1 MSADQRP
8 FQWRG
13 SVLPL
18 GREADPKPANT
29 VALIDRD
36 HFFASASHSSGSTR
50 PRHKGLGYSM
60 LIALGLFPL
69 TACTVGPDFVRPH
82 APQVSQWS
90 KPEKVAA
97 SQAVTAE
104 MDERWWDVFNDRQL
118 SALSRRALTDNL
130 DLQLA
135 SSRLQQSRAAR
146 QVITASQYPTTAAT
160 GGYGRKRNSAEGLSD
175 PSGHNGH
182 SAFNLWEA
190 GFSAAWE
197 LDLWGRVRRET
208 EAADATLEVA
218 ENDRRGVLL
227 SVLAETAQDYIQLRG
242 VQSTRGVTE
251 QNLEVA
257 RHSLKLSQ
265 LRLADGVATD
275 LDVAE
280 AAAQVAAIEARLPA
294 LQQRQAQL
302 INALSLLMGERPQAL
317 QAELSKDVPVP
328 QTPRQVAIGL
338 PSQLAERRPDIRQAE
353 ARLHA
358 ATASIGVAKG
368 DFYPRITLSGNVGSQ
383 AMQLSDLGSWGSRQ
397 FGIGPQFSLPL
408 FDGGRLRGMLQ
419 LREAQQLEAALG
431 YQQTVLRAWHEI
443 DDQLTSYNTSQ
454 LRRDS
459 LAEAVRQNQIALR
472 TAQRQYVEGVVDFV
486 NVLTVQG
493 ELLATQEQWVQSA
506 TDVSLAMV
514 GLYKALGGGWESVY
528 PLAGDLALR

>member
-1 MSADQRP
+1 MSQKKPYAHSLTLESGNRRICR
-8 FQWRG
+8 RG
-13 SVLPL
+13 
-18 GREADPKPANT
+18 AQ
-29 VALIDRD
+29 
-36 HFFASASHSSGSTR
+36 SAF
-50 PRHKGLGYSM
+50 L
-60 LIALGLFPL
+60 LLGLFSV
-69 TACTVGPDFVRPH
+69 TACSVGPDF
-82 APQVSQWS
+82 AKPQAAQLSQWS
-90 KPEKVAA
+90 SPDKAAA
-97 SQAVTAE
+97 SQVVSRD
-104 MDERWWDVFNDRQL
+104 MDERWWQVFNDPQL
-118 SALSRRALTDNL
+118 SALSRRVLSDNL

-135 SSRLQQSRAAR
+135 SSRLQQSRAVR
-146 QVITASQYPTTAAT
+146 QVITAEQYPGATAS
-160 GGYGRKRNSAEGLSD
+160 GGYGRRRNSAEGLND
-175 PSGHNGH
+175 PSGNSGK
-182 SAFNLWEA
+182 SAFSLWEA
-190 GFSAAWE
+190 GFSASWE

-242 VQSTRGVTE
+242 VQSTRAVTE

-280 AAAQVAAIEARLPA
+280 AAAQVATIESRLPD

-302 INALSLLMGERPQAL
+302 INALSLLLGEPPQAL
-317 QAELSKDVPVP
+317 QAELAPAAPVP
-328 QTPRQVAIGL
+328 QPPRQVAIGL
-338 PSQLAERRPDIRQAE
+338 PSQLAERRPDIRQAQ

-383 AMQLSDLGSWGSRQ
+383 AMQLSDFGSWGSRQ
-397 FGIGPQFSLPL
+397 FAIGPQLSLPL
-408 FDGGRLRGMLQ
+408 FDGGRLRGMLH
-419 LREAQQLEAALG
+419 LRQAQQQEAAIA

-443 DDQLTSYNTSQ
+443 DDQLTRYTTRQ

-472 TAQRQYVEGVVDFV
+472 TAQQQYVEGVVDFV
-486 NVLTVQG
+486 NVLTVQSA
-493 ELLATQEQWVQSA
+493 LLATQEQLVESSA
-506 TDVSLAMV
+506 GVSLAMV

-528 PLAGDLALR
+528 PLAAAR

>member
-1 MSADQRP
+1 MRVFAARVDVIASRLTPTWNRFNAHNRCPKGNPLWERACSRRGRWPLLTFCALLIMSL
-8 FQWRG
+8 
-13 SVLPL
+13 S
-18 GREADPKPANT
+18 
-29 VALIDRD
+29 
-36 HFFASASHSSGSTR
+36 
-50 PRHKGLGYSM
+50 
-60 LIALGLFPL
+60 
-69 TACTVGPDFVRPH
+69 ACTVGPDFQK
-82 APQVSQWS
+82 PQAQQITEWS
-90 KPEKVAA
+90 KPSRSAA
-97 SQAVTAE
+97 SETVTAD
-104 MDERWWDVFNDRQL
+104 MNERWWEVFNDPKL
-118 SALSRRALTDNL
+118 SSLTQRALTENL
-130 DLQLA
+130 DLKLA

-146 QVITASQYPTTAAT
+146 QVITANRYPGTVAA
-160 GGYGRKRNSAEGLSD
+160 GSYARKRNSGEGLND
-175 PSGHNGH
+175 PSGHYGN
-182 SAFNLWEA
+182 SAFNLWDA
-190 GFSAAWE
+190 GFSASWE
-197 LDLWGRVRRET
+197 LDFWGRVRRET

-242 VQSTRGVTE
+242 VQSTRAVTE

-265 LRLADGVATD
+265 LRLDDGVATD

-280 AAAQVAAIEARLPA
+280 AAAQVAAIQSRLPE
-294 LQQRQAQL
+294 LEQRQAQL
-302 INALSLLMGERPQAL
+302 INALSLLMGEPPQAL
-317 QAELSKDVPVP
+317 HAELSTDAPVP

-353 ARLHA
+353 AHLHA

-368 DFYPRITLSGNVGSQ
+368 DFYPRITLSGVVGSQ
-383 AMQLSDLGSWGSRQ
+383 AMQLSDFGSWGSRS

-408 FDGGRLRGMLQ
+408 FDGGRLRGVLE
-419 LREAQQLEAALG
+419 LREAQQQEAAIA

-443 DDQLTSYNTSQ
+443 DDQLTAYNARQ

-472 TAQRQYVEGVVDFV
+472 TAQQQYIEGVVDFV

-493 ELLATQEQWVQSA
+493 ALLVTQEQFVESS
-506 TDVSLAMV
+506 TGVSLAMV

-528 PLAGDLALR
+528 PVASVVTNNPA

>member
-1 MSADQRP
+1 MSIERSRHRR
-8 FQWRG
+8 F
-13 SVLPL
+13 PL
-18 GREADPKPANT
+18 GSAATPEAIDA
-29 VALIDRD
+29 VAQAFSESR
-36 HFFASASHSSGSTR
+36 FASAAHSNGSKL
-50 PRHKGLGYSM
+50 PRHGGRALLVLGL
-60 LIALGLFPL
+60 LALG
-69 TACTVGPDFVRPH
+69 ACSVGPDFQRPQ
-82 APQVSQWS
+82 ATQVQAWS
-90 KPEKVAA
+90 TPAQAAA
-97 SQAVTAE
+97 SQAVDSA
-104 MDERWWDVFNDRQL
+104 MQERWWEVFNDPQL
-118 SALSRRALTDNL
+118 SALSRRALSDNL

-146 QVITASQYPTTAAT
+146 QVITAERYPSTSAN
-160 GGYGRKRNSAEGLSD
+160 GGYGRKRNSAEGLND
-175 PSGHNGH
+175 PSGNNGK

-190 GFSAAWE
+190 GFSASWE
-197 LDLWGRVRRET
+197 LDFWGRVRRET

-242 VQSTRGVTE
+242 VQSTRAVTE
-251 QNLEVA
+251 QNLDVA

-280 AAAQVAAIEARLPA
+280 AAAQVATIEARLPE

-302 INALSLLMGERPQAL
+302 INALSLLLGEPPQAL
-317 QAELSKDVPVP
+317 HQELASDAPVP
-328 QTPRQVAIGL
+328 QPPSQVAIGL

-368 DFYPRITLSGNVGSQ
+368 DFYPRITLSGNFGSQ
-383 AMQLSDLGSWGSRQ
+383 AMQLADFGSWSSRQ

-419 LREAQQLEAALG
+419 LREAQQQEAALA

-443 DDQLTSYNTSQ
+443 DDQLTRYNASQ

-472 TAQRQYVEGVVDFV
+472 TAQQQYVEGVVDFV

-493 ELLATQEQWVQSA
+493 ALLATQEQLVESSA
-506 TDVSLAMV
+506 GVSLSMV

-528 PLAGDLALR
+528 PLHAASPVR

>member
-1 MSADQRP
+1 MKISVDCADAFASRLAP
-8 FQWRG
+8 AVDLG
-13 SVLPL
+13 SSHILCSD
-18 GREADPKPANT
+18 ADPVWERACSRWGLKPRLT
-29 VALIDRD
+29 LCAL
-36 HFFASASHSSGSTR
+36 
-50 PRHKGLGYSM
+50 LM
-60 LIALGLFPL
+60 LSVS
-69 TACTVGPDFVRPH
+69 ACTVGPDFQKPETQ
-82 APQVSQWS
+82 PQTEWS
-90 KPEKVAA
+90 KPSQAAA
-97 SQAVTAE
+97 SQVTAE
-104 MDERWWDVFNDRQL
+104 AMDERWWEVFQDAQL

-135 SSRLQQSRAAR
+135 SARLQQSRAVR
-146 QVITASQYPTTAAT
+146 QVITAEQYPNSSVS
-160 GGYGRKRNSAEGLSD
+160 GNYGRKRNSGEGLSD
-175 PSGHNGH
+175 PSGHNGD

-190 GFSAAWE
+190 GFSASWE
-197 LDLWGRVRRET
+197 LDFWGRVRRQT
-208 EAADATLEVA
+208 EAADASLEVA

-242 VQSTRGVTE
+242 VQSTRAVTE

-317 QAELSKDVPVP
+317 QAQLAQDGPVP

-358 ATASIGVAKG
+358 ATANIGVAKG
-368 DFYPRITLSGNVGSQ
+368 DFYPRITLSGSLGSQ
-383 AMQLSDLGSWGSRQ
+383 AMQLSDFGSWGSRQ
-397 FGIGPQFSLPL
+397 FAIGPQLSLPL

-419 LREAQQLEAALG
+419 LREAQQQEAALA

-443 DDQLTSYNTSQ
+443 DDQLTRYNASQ

-472 TAQRQYVEGVVDFV
+472 TAQQQYVEGVVDFV

-493 ELLATQEQWVQSA
+493 ELLATQEQWVESA
-506 TDVSLAMV
+506 TGVSLAMV
-514 GLYKALGGGWESVY
+514 DLYKALGGGWQSVY
-528 PLAGDLALR
+528 PTGMGRSEPAREKG

>member
-1 MSADQRP
+1 MKMFVECADDSTCSR
-8 FQWRG
+8 RG
-13 SVLPL
+13 HPSRL
-18 GREADPKPANT
+18 T
-29 VALIDRD
+29 FCALLVI
-36 HFFASASHSSGSTR
+36 SLS
-50 PRHKGLGYSM
+50 
-60 LIALGLFPL
+60 
-69 TACTVGPDFVRPH
+69 ACTVGPDFQK
-82 APQVSQWS
+82 PQAQQVTVWS
-90 KPEKVAA
+90 KPSKAA
-97 SQAVTAE
+97 TSQATAE
-104 MDERWWDVFNDRQL
+104 TMNERWWQVFNDPKL
-118 SALSRRALTDNL
+118 SALTQRALTDNL
-130 DLQLA
+130 DLKLA
-135 SSRLQQSRAAR
+135 SSRLQQSRAVR
-146 QVITASQYPTTAAT
+146 QVVTADRYPTSAV
-160 GGYGRKRNSAEGLSD
+160 GGSYARKRNSGEGLSD
-175 PSGHNGH
+175 PSGHDGN
-182 SAFNLWEA
+182 SAFNLWDA
-190 GFSAAWE
+190 GFSASWE
-197 LDLWGRVRRET
+197 LDFWGRVRRET

-242 VQSTRGVTE
+242 VQNTRAVTE
-251 QNLEVA
+251 QNLDVA

-280 AAAQVAAIEARLPA
+280 AAAQVATIESRLPA
-294 LQQRQAQL
+294 LEQRQAQL
-302 INALSLLMGERPQAL
+302 INALSLLMGEPPQAL
-317 QAELSKDVPVP
+317 AAELSADAPVP

-368 DFYPRITLSGNVGSQ
+368 DFYPRITLSGSVGSQ
-383 AMQLSDLGSWGSRQ
+383 AMQLSDFGSWGSRS

-408 FDGGRLRGMLQ
+408 FDGGRLRGVLD
-419 LREAQQLEAALG
+419 LREAQQQEAAIA

-443 DDQLTSYNTSQ
+443 DDQLSAYNASQ

-459 LAEAVRQNQIALR
+459 LAEAVRQNRIALQ

-493 ELLATQEQWVQSA
+493 ALLATQEQWVESS
-506 TDVSLAMV
+506 TGVSLAAV

-528 PLAGDLALR
+528 PLTAQR

>member
-1 MSADQRP
+1 MSHERSSHRRFPWQGRL
-8 FQWRG
+8 
-13 SVLPL
+13 LPL
-18 GREADPKPANT
+18 GSAATPEPLGA
-29 VALIDRD
+29 VAQAARQGCL
-36 HFFASASHSSGSTR
+36 ASATHWNGSKL
-50 PRHKGLGYSM
+50 PRHWPRTL
-60 LIALGLFPL
+60 LALGLVSL
-69 TACTVGPDFVRPH
+69 AACSVGPDFQRPQATQLQTWP
-82 APQVSQWS
+82 APAQA
-90 KPEKVAA
+90 AA
-97 SQAVTAE
+97 SQAVDSALQ
-104 MDERWWDVFNDRQL
+104 ERWWDVFNDPHL
-118 SALSRRALTDNL
+118 SALSRRVLTDNL

-135 SSRLQQSRAAR
+135 TSRLQQSRAAR
-146 QVITASQYPTTAAT
+146 QVITAERYPGTSAN
-160 GGYGRKRNSAEGLSD
+160 GGYGRKRNSAEGLND
-175 PSGHNGH
+175 PSGHQGK
-182 SAFNLWEA
+182 SDFNLWEA
-190 GFSAAWE
+190 GFSASWE
-197 LDLWGRVRRET
+197 LDFWGRVRRET
-208 EAADATLEVA
+208 EAADANLEVA

-242 VQSTRGVTE
+242 VQSTRAVTE

-280 AAAQVAAIEARLPA
+280 AAAQVATIEARLPE
-294 LQQRQAQL
+294 LQQRQAHL
-302 INALSLLMGERPQAL
+302 INALSLLLGEPPQAL
-317 QAELSKDVPVP
+317 QQELASDAPVP
-328 QTPRQVAIGL
+328 QAPVRLAIGL

-383 AMQLSDLGSWGSRQ
+383 ALQLADFGSWNSRQ
-397 FGIGPQFSLPL
+397 YGIGPQFSLPL
-408 FDGGRLRGMLQ
+408 FDGGRLRGVLK
-419 LREAQQLEAALG
+419 LREAQQQEAAVS

-443 DDQLTSYNTSQ
+443 DDQLTRYNASQ

-472 TAQRQYVEGVVDFV
+472 TAQQQYVEGVVDFV

-493 ELLATQEQWVQSA
+493 ALLATQEQLVESSA
-506 TDVSLAMV
+506 GVSLAMV

-528 PLAGDLALR
+528 PLQASGTGP

>member
-1 MSADQRP
+1 MSRLLQP
-8 FQWRG
+8 VF
-13 SVLPL
+13 VLSL
-18 GREADPKPANT
+18 LSLA
-29 VALIDRD
+29 
-36 HFFASASHSSGSTR
+36 
-50 PRHKGLGYSM
+50 
-60 LIALGLFPL
+60 
-69 TACTVGPDFVRPH
+69 ACTVGPDFQRPEGPRVEAWASPQKA
-82 APQVSQWS
+82 APSQV
-90 KPEKVAA
+90 
-97 SQAVTAE
+97 VTSPL
-104 MDERWWDVFNDRQL
+104 DERWWDVFKDPQL
-118 SALSRRALTDNL
+118 SALSRRVLTDNL

-135 SSRLQQSRAAR
+135 TSRLQQSRAAR
-146 QVITASQYPTTAAT
+146 QVITAERYPTSSAS
-160 GGYGRKRNSAEGLSD
+160 GGYARKRNSGEGLND
-175 PSGHNGH
+175 PSGHEGK
-182 SAFNLWEA
+182 SAFNLWDA
-190 GFSAAWE
+190 GFSASWE
-197 LDLWGRVRRET
+197 LDFWGRVRRET

-242 VQSTRGVTE
+242 VQSTRAVTE

-280 AAAQVAAIEARLPA
+280 AAAQVATIESQLPA

-302 INALSLLMGERPQAL
+302 INALSLLMGEPPQAL
-317 QAELSKDVPVP
+317 HAELAADAPVP
-328 QTPRQVAIGL
+328 QTPSQVAIGL

-368 DFYPRITLSGNVGSQ
+368 DFYPRITLSGNFGSQ
-383 AMQLSDLGSWGSRQ
+383 AMQLSDFGSWGSRQ

-408 FDGGRLRGMLQ
+408 FDGGRLRGMLH
-419 LREAQQLEAALG
+419 LREAQQQEAAVA

-443 DDQLTSYNTSQ
+443 DDQLTRYNSSQ

-472 TAQRQYVEGVVDFV
+472 TAQQQYVEGVVDFV

-493 ELLATQEQWVQSA
+493 ALLATQEQLVESS
-506 TDVSLAMV
+506 TGVSLAMV

-528 PLAGDLALR
+528 PLAAARP